1 MVSSSFIIAAPH
13 TTNHPKK
20 LFSLEVI
27 EGKILPPFW
36 SSYFLFIRVFFLFA
50 KEGGDDPMGF
60 DAMANGAS
68 VPALISRDAAKKKR
82 VRRRFESGI
91 RKKDRIS
98 WIIYR
103 NRSHRHLFVCVS
115 DESLGEIEAVQ
126 A

>member
-1 MVSSSFIIAAPH
+1 
-13 TTNHPKK
+13 
-20 LFSLEVI
+20 
-27 EGKILPPFW
+27 
-36 SSYFLFIRVFFLFA
+36 
-50 KEGGDDPMGF
+50 MGF

-82 VRRRFESGI
+82 VRRRFESAI
-91 RKKDRIS
+91 RKKDHIS
-98 WIIYR
+98 WIIDR